1 MAEVR
6 FREQRYQLRDR
17 ETVLEALL
25 REGIAIPNSCRAGI
39 CQSCLVKAVG
49 GERPPTA
56 AQAGLSAQLA
66 QTGHALACRWTPSA
80 DVEVALPDDA
90 SVVRG
95 VIRAADDLSATV
107 KRIRVEALDGFDF
120 YAGQYAVVMRE
131 DGLARSYSIASL
143 PTDGFVE
150 LHVRRI
156 VGGAMS
162 NWLHDEAAPGET
174 VSLRGPAG
182 QCFYMPGNPGQP
194 LLLCGT
200 GTGLAPLIG
209 VLRTALTHGHT
220 GPIWLFHGAVAP
232 PGLYLQQELE
242 ALAHLHPNVRY
253 QPVVLQDP
261 EQGMLQGGLDDVVLR
276 ELGSPKS
283 WRSYV
288 CGDPTLVNKIR
299 KRLFL
304 AGAASREI
312 FADAFVMGGPAAN

>member
-1 MAEVR
+1 M
-6 FREQRYQLRDR
+6 
-17 ETVLEALL
+17 EALL
-25 REGIAIPNSCRAGI
+25 REGAAIPNSCRAGI

-49 GERPPTA
+49 GERPPAA

-66 QTGHALACRWTPSA
+66 QTGHALACRWTPAA

-90 SVVRG
+90 AVVRG
-95 VIRAADDLSATV
+95 VIRAAEDLSATV
-107 KRIRVEALDGFDF
+107 KRIRVEALDAFEF

-156 VGGAMS
+156 AGGAMS
-162 NWLHDEAAPGET
+162 NWLHDEAGTGEALA
-174 VSLRGPAG
+174 LRGPAG
-182 QCFYMPGNPGQP
+182 QCFYMPGNPQQP

-200 GTGLAPLIG
+200 GTGLAPLVG
-209 VLRTALTHGHT
+209 VLRTALAHGHT
-220 GPIWLFHGAVAP
+220 GPIWLFHGALAP
-232 PGLYLQQELE
+232 AGLYMEEELAE
-242 ALAHLHPNVRY
+242 LARQHGHVQY

-261 EQGMLQGGLDDVVLR
+261 QQGMMQGALDDVVLR
-276 ELGSPKS
+276 EVGNPKA

-288 CGDPTLVNKIR
+288 CGDPALVNKIR

-312 FADAFVMGGPAAN
+312 FADAFVMGGPAN